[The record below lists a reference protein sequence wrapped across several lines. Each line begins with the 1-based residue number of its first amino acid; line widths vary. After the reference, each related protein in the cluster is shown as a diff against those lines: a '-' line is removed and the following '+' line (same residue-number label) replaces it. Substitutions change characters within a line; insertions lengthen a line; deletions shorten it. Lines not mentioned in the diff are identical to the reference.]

1 MDAVRSLVKPAAWD
15 RQLQAIHSA
24 LESLSSGAFYRHG
37 LFCASHPYVTLFFSF
52 VLLFFLSSPIVHQVH
67 TNLVQTEQTTKPV
80 LFWETTSPHTSIYRD
95 RIHEK
100 YGTVPFLR
108 LEQIVINVTQAPT
121 SDGLAAVRGAV
132 DRKFLE
138 YAMDLQQK
146 ISASVAEFGEDADGR
161 PAVGSATRKYTLS
174 DICYKPH
181 GSDRCL
187 VHSPLEYWA
196 SDSGRFK
203 TDGDYLRTLSNASVL
218 SSLGIPIPLP
228 SVFGGVRLDGMT
240 GSIVGAES
248 LLITYFLI
256 ERNTENNYGET
267 ISDVWDKLWDGV
279 TLPADVSGTVGLPA
293 PVAWRADGEPK
304 LLYYEFGRSSSLF
317 TGESLVLGVMYLI
330 VFLYISLV
338 LGKVDLVKSKFAL
351 GFGAV
356 VTVFS
361 GLSMSVGLC
370 SMLGVKTSLVP
381 WEALPFLIIVVGV
394 ENISVLTNAVVKTSL
409 DLPVKERVGLG
420 LSKVGASMTL
430 SLGGEMLLLLIAS
443 TTSIPA
449 LQEFCLFAAVSIVMD
464 YFMQITF
471 FITIL
476 SIDIRRLELS
486 DLHKLRQAQSVTS
499 APRLSSATAYTPPGE
514 SPPEILEA
522 APRRRPHWASYLIIM
537 VIVLLLGFGLSGSS
551 SPMAGREK
559 DISAAASSQENRRV
573 PLISALSAASC
584 ENSMCSTAD
593 AFWHVIDPDRSA
605 KYVEIRPSTFIMF
618 DMADVG
624 PKQGN
629 FPATEKATALQNDF
643 AKGGWRLSSLR
654 EPSRTRRF
662 MTDAHP
668 AIFMVTIVS
677 LLLACVLL
685 LVMLSGLT
693 LVCMRMRRPFR
704 RKYSMAGAA
713 QDSCPRMS
721 FDRTWERSGSGA
733 VLTIPSGDYE
743 EMDAVSM
750 AGDSVAW
757 ISSKTRAG
765 YAFGRD
771 ECRRR
776 SIPRR
781 RRGRRR
787 GRIEVIATQAT
798 GSETIMAIG
807 TESGW
812 VEIWNLDSRSL
823 LVEDSGPTCAAVTRL
838 LFGTVDG
845 SLSCFVGRADGAVSV
860 MLAFPR
866 EGGMDIN
873 GRAITLAHRH
883 NGAIRDMY
891 LNQRGFLYTASDDMT
906 ACCWAAS
913 RNSHGIIEWALSCLL
928 SAHSARLTALA
939 CDPTAD
945 LLATGDADG
954 DIFVWSTRT
963 GKPLAQILNGRR
975 RRRRRKGS
983 DASERTGHRG
993 AVTALC
999 FAPAPGFGARNVLR
1013 RVLCSAGADEMV
1025 NVWEFSLGFLQDNE
1039 ISSSA
1044 IAAVN
1049 RNRSSSAPTPTPRS
1063 LSSGS
1068 TGRRDSRGSEVSNES
1083 SNGRPFRLSSNG
1095 GPHDPDD
1102 DAALVGSSSA
1112 AAVVN
1117 LKHLGNIR
1125 QPGCTAIAVYG
1136 SLLAGVRTLP
1146 IPKPG
1151 TDSLWTVWSRRFGW
1165 DRSTHS
1171 DPSRSP
1177 DPPPQSA
1184 PTLRAE
1190 RGQEWAW
1197 QVWMTDVSAWE
1208 AGPQPVRSV
1217 VIGRDHLRG
1226 LGSRRAEDE
1235 DEVSDEGGRGSG
1247 SSSSGRRKSSSGSS
1261 STASAAETNHA
1272 ALGGIGGVRRRPRMA
1287 DDNSSASAGAAG
1299 DELGV
1304 RVATARRPSMGIR
1317 GQPLDDPP
1325 QMEST
1330 GRRRASASSSGSDG
1344 PSTASTFN
1352 ETSDSESNSA
1362 SDEGDD
1368 DEDESEESDYGP
1380 SAASRQAENNSD
1392 NDDERQQLPVLQ
1404 VRSIAVSDAGVA
1416 VAFGTTVKLLLF
1428 GGEIGSEIGANGGST
1443 QTGDGWVSFQDRDH
1457 GGAPSGKVHL
1467 A

>member
-1 MDAVRSLVKPAAWD
+1 MDSVRSLVRPAAWD

-52 VLLFFLSSPIVHQVH
+52 VLLFFLSSPIVHQLHV
-67 TNLVQTEQTTKPV
+67 NLVQTQPATKPV

-132 DRKFLE
+132 DRKFLD

-146 ISASVAEFGEDADGR
+146 ISVSIAEFGEAVEGR

-196 SDSGRFK
+196 SDAGRFK
-203 TDGDYLRTLSNASVL
+203 TDRDYLSTLSNTSVL

-256 ERNTENNYGET
+256 ERNTENNYGES

-279 TLPADVSGTVGLPA
+279 TLPADRSGTPSLPA
-293 PVAWRADGEPK
+293 PVACRADGEPK

-361 GLSMSVGLC
+361 GLIMSVGLC

-499 APRLSSATAYTPPGE
+499 APRLSSATTYTPPGE

-618 DMADVG
+618 DMAALG
-624 PKQGN
+624 SKQGN
-629 FPATEKATALQNDF
+629 LSAASQKTAQPNDSTR
-643 AKGGWRLSSLR
+643 GGWKLSSLR

-685 LVMLSGLT
+685 LVLLSGLT
-693 LVCMRMRRPFR
+693 LMCMRMRRPFR
-704 RKYSMAGAA
+704 RKYLMAGTA

-721 FDRTWERSGSGA
+721 FDNRTWERSGSRS
-733 VLTIPSGDYE
+733 VLTIPCGDYDE
-743 EMDAVSM
+743 VDAVTM
-750 AGDSVAW
+750 VGDSVAW
-757 ISSKTRAG
+757 ISSKTRVG
-765 YAFGRD
+765 YAFGRE

-787 GRIEVIATQAT
+787 GRIEVLATHAA
-798 GSETIMAIG
+798 GHETIMAIG
-807 TESGW
+807 TEFGW

-845 SLSCFVGRADGAVSV
+845 SLRCFVGRADGTVSV
-860 MLAFPR
+860 LLAFPR
-866 EGGMDIN
+866 VGGIDN
-873 GRAITLAHRH
+873 DDGTVTFEHRH
-883 NGAIRDMY
+883 SGAIRDMY
-891 LNQRGFLYTASDDMT
+891 LNQRGFLYTASDDAT

-913 RNSHGIIEWALSCLL
+913 RNAHGTIEWAFSCLL

-939 CDPTAD
+939 CDPAAD

-963 GKPLAQILNGRR
+963 GRPLAQILNGRR
-975 RRRRRKGS
+975 RRRRRKDS
-983 DASERTGHRG
+983 DASERKGHRG

-999 FAPAPGFGARNVLR
+999 FAPVQGLGARNVLR
-1013 RVLCSAGADEMV
+1013 RVLCSAGADELV
-1025 NVWEFSLGFLQDNE
+1025 NVWEFSFGSMQDHE
-1039 ISSSA
+1039 ASSSVV
-1044 IAAVN
+1044 AALN
-1049 RNRSSSAPTPTPRS
+1049 RNRSSSAPTPAPRS
-1063 LSSGS
+1063 FSSGS
-1068 TGRRDSRGSEVSNES
+1068 AGRRDSRGSDVSSGS
-1083 SNGRPFRLSSNG
+1083 SNGRPLRPLSSG
-1095 GPHDPDD
+1095 GPYDADD
-1102 DAALVGSSSA
+1102 DAALMGSTSG

-1117 LKHLGNIR
+1117 LKHLGSIR
-1125 QPGCTAIAVYG
+1125 QPGCTAITICG
-1136 SLLAGVRTLP
+1136 SLIAGVRTVP

-1151 TDSLWTVWSRRFGW
+1151 TDSFWTTWSRKFGW
-1165 DRSTHS
+1165 DRSSHA
-1171 DPSRSP
+1171 DPSWSRDVP
-1177 DPPPQSA
+1177 TQPA

-1226 LGSRRAEDE
+1226 LGSRRAEAD
-1235 DEVSDEGGRGSG
+1235 DDVSDEGDSTSG

-1261 STASAAETNHA
+1261 SAASAAPTTHS

-1287 DDNSSASAGAAG
+1287 DDSNSIGAGAAG

-1304 RVATARRPSMGIR
+1304 RVATARRASVGLR
-1317 GQPLDDPP
+1317 SQPLDEHT
-1325 QMEST
+1325 QST
-1330 GRRRASASSSGSDG
+1330 GGARVSVSSSGSDG

-1352 ETSDSESNSA
+1352 ETSDSESADSA
-1362 SDEGDD
+1362 SDQEED
-1368 DEDESEESDYGP
+1368 DEDESDASDYGP
-1380 SAASRQAENNSD
+1380 SAATRHADDD
-1392 NDDERQQLPVLQ
+1392 NTEEDELQHLPVLQ
-1404 VRSIAVSDAGVA
+1404 VQSIAVSDAGVA

-1428 GGEIGSEIGANGGST
+1428 GGDTGSEMITNGGRHMA
-1443 QTGDGWVSFQDRDH
+1443 GDWKSFHDRDH
-1457 GGAPSGKVHL
+1457 GGPLSGKVHL